1 VKGSRV
7 GNTLYPL
14 LVITELAPGR
24 TTGVVAMRV
33 AIHNEERKLV
43 MNGMHRYVLRK
54 RTAAPKN

>member
-1 VKGSRV
+1 V